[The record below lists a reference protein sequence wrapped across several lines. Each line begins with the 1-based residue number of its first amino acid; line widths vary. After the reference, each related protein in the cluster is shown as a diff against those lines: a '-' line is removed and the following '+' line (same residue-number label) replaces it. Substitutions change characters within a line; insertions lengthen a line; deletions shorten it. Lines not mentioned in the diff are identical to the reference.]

1 MMNPGTP
8 VAVPST
14 LIYTDHAPAPAL
26 ARWVASYWSVE
37 MGAARPGD
45 LLSVPPDGCIHLAFG
60 GSDRVLLG
68 PQVAPFQVP
77 VRPGLRWFGI
87 RFWPGAARPFLRLP
101 AAQALRNVALPAAA
115 VAGLDWVTTL
125 GLRLAGTDA
134 HAVATADAALLALVP
149 AAEPPDPRLW
159 AAVQRIL
166 LATGPGPSV
175 RQLADVAGMS
185 ERHFRRRFR
194 RALDLSPKE
203 LTRIW
208 RFRRCAQT
216 AAQVAE
222 ANWAARAADHGF
234 ADQSHLVRE
243 FRKLVGLAPGEFG
256 RRTAATVHRRIWAPD
271 GAVARD
277 SLPGQ
282 RPDA

>member
-1 MMNPGTP
+1 MNP
-8 VAVPST
+8 APSAT
-14 LIYTDHAPAPAL
+14 GPSAMIYTDHAPTPAL
-26 ARWVASYWSVE
+26 APWVASYWSVE

-45 LLSVPPDGCIHLAFG
+45 VLTVPPDGCTHLAFG
-60 GSDRVLLG
+60 GSDRVLVG
-68 PQVAPFQVP
+68 PQVTPFRVP
-77 VRPGLRWFGI
+77 VMPGLRWFGI
-87 RFWPGAARPFLRLP
+87 RFWPGAARPFLGLP
-101 AAQALRNVALPAAA
+101 AAQSLRNLALPTAA
-115 VAGLDWVTTL
+115 VPGLAWVTAL
-125 GLRLAGTDA
+125 GQRVAGADA
-134 HAVATADAALLALVP
+134 HSVATADAALLSLVP

-175 RQLADVAGMS
+175 RHLADVAGMS

-194 RALDLSPKE
+194 RVLDLSPKE

-208 RFRRCAQT
+208 RFRRCAQ
-216 AAQVAE
+216 AAAEAGE

-256 RRTAATVHRRIWAPD
+256 RRTAATVHRRVWAPD
-271 GAVARD
+271 GTAPRD
-277 SLPGQ
+277 SLARQ